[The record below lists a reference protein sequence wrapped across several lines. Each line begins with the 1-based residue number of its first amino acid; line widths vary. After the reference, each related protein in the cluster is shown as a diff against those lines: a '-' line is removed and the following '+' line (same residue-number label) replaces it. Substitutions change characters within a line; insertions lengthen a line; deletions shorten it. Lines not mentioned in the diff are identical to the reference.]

1 MDDKNPMAQIVIS
14 GIPQLKGL
22 VGKEVAVTDWLTVSQ
37 SRIDAFAA
45 ASGDDQWI
53 HVDRERSVRE
63 SPYGT
68 TVAHGF
74 LTLSLLSRLLRDTI
88 EFRGARLGINYGLNR
103 VRFTG
108 PVPAGSRVRARFRLA
123 ALEEIDRG
131 VQIIWNVTVE
141 REGEAKPVLVAEW
154 ITRRHE

>member
-1 MDDKNPMAQIVIS
+1 MTKIVIPS
-14 GIPQLKGL
+14 VPQLKDW
-22 VGKEVAVTDWLTVSQ
+22 VGKEVALTDWLTVTQ
-37 SRIDAFAA
+37 ERIDSFAA

-53 HVDRERSVRE
+53 HVDRERAARE
-63 SPYGT
+63 SPYGR

-74 LTLSLLSRLLRDTI
+74 LTLSLLSYLLREAVEI
-88 EFRGARLGINYGLNR
+88 QGLPLGINYGLNR

-123 ALEEIDRG
+123 AVEDIERG
-131 VQIIWNVTVE
+131 VQTTWSVSVE
-141 REGEAKPVLVAEW
+141 REGGEKPVLVAEW

>member
-1 MDDKNPMAQIVIS
+1 VARVHCRIEELRQ
-14 GIPQLKGL
+14 L
-22 VGKEVAVTDWLTVSQ
+22 VGKEVAVTDWFTVSQ
-37 SRIDAFAA
+37 ERIDGFSDATE
-45 ASGDDQWI
+45 DHQWI
-53 HVDRERSVRE
+53 HVDRERAIRE

-74 LTLSLLSRLLRDTI
+74 LSLSLLPHLLEDAI
-88 EFRGARLGINYGLNR
+88 EVQGTRLGINYGMNR

-123 ALEEIDRG
+123 AVEDIDRG
-131 VQIIWNVTVE
+131 VQMTWNVTVE

>member
-1 MDDKNPMAQIVIS
+1 MIPIVIPS
-14 GIPQLKGL
+14 VARLKER
-22 VGKEVAVTDWLTVSQ
+22 VGEEVAVTDWFTVSQ
-37 SRIDAFAA
+37 ERIDAFAGA
-45 ASGDDQWI
+45 TQDHQWI
-53 HVDRERSVRE
+53 HVDRERAARE

-74 LTLSLLSRLLRDTI
+74 LSLSLLPHLLGQAVEIQGT
-88 EFRGARLGINYGLNR
+88 RLGINYGLNR

-123 ALEEIDRG
+123 AVEDIERG
-131 VQIIWNVTVE
+131 VQMTWNVTVE

>member
-1 MDDKNPMAQIVIS
+1 MDPRRSRAL
-14 GIPQLKGL
+14 GP
-22 VGKEVAVTDWLTVSQ
+22 
-37 SRIDAFAA
+37 RID
-45 ASGDDQWI
+45 
-53 HVDRERSVRE
+53 
-63 SPYGT
+63 GT

-74 LTLSLLSRLLRDTI
+74 LTLSLLSRLLRDAVEI
-88 EFRGARLGINYGLNR
+88 RGASLGINYGLNR

-131 VQIIWNVTVE
+131 VQITWNVTVE